1 MDAKTL
7 ESIKLLAGGYKAVLD
22 VAAELERIGSLDRAR
37 QEADARR
44 VAAVKEADSV
54 SARLET
60 AKADLAA
67 ANNDVESAVL
77 NAGKLADE
85 IAGKAN
91 EAAKRVL
98 DEAKKYA
105 DDIKATAR
113 ADAAQTTA
121 KAERDANELIR
132 GAGARRD
139 DIVANANRLVEDAVK
154 VETAKL
160 ASERQKEE
168 REFAVRIGVAQA
180 KLDEITSKIAKARNA
195 AKAML
200 E

>member
-44 VAAVKEADSV
+44 VAAVKELADV
-54 SARLET
+54 SAKLDT
-60 AKADLAA
+60 AKSALAA
-67 ANNDVESAVL
+67 ANKDVDAALLAASEGSAQ
-77 NAGKLADE
+77 

-113 ADAAQTTA
+113 ADAAQVTA
-121 KAERDANELIR
+121 KAERDANELVR
-132 GAGARRD
+132 GAAAKRD

-180 KLDEITSKIAKARNA
+180 KLDEITAKIAKARNA